1 MSSPASGIVSSPTIY
16 GKIDYG
22 PTFGHVFRPVNT
34 KRIIT
39 AAGNVTII
47 PYDVIVVVKQTI
59 AAAFNVQLPDLTLWM
74 TQPYGGFDLIIK
86 NQNVGFDATI
96 LPFGAQKI
104 DTLASIIVGAGQGE
118 GGVIL
123 SPLNDLSGWITI

>member
-1 MSSPASGIVSSPTIY
+1 MSGPASGINSTPTIF
-16 GKIDYG
+16 GKVDFG
-22 PTFGHVFRPVNT
+22 PTFGLVYRPLNT

-47 PYDVIVVVKQTI
+47 PYDVIVIVKQTVP
-59 AAAFNVQLPDLTLWM
+59 AAFNVQLPDLALWM
-74 TQPYGGFDLIIK
+74 TQPYGAFDLTIK

-96 LPFGAQKI
+96 LPFGTQKI
-104 DTLASIIVGAGQGE
+104 DTLASITVGAGQGE